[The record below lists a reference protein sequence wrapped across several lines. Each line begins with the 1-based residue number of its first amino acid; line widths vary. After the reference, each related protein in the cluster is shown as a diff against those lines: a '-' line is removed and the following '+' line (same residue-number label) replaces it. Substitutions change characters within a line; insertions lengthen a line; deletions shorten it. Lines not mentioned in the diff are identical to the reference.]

1 MGQKKLSEKDEKVY
15 QRKNTDQKNK
25 NQKTTK
31 DKVDKPKK
39 IKIMKNKKFFF
50 GWENIKWVISELGK
64 MYSSKPSFFSK
75 KRIESGI
82 AFVIAQWG
90 MIFFLLEKHSEM
102 SITDLVMWTGVEF
115 AVSGYIIH
123 QIQKEKK
130 EEDLQPTDEDQP
142 EIN

>member
-1 MGQKKLSEKDEKVY
+1 VY
-15 QRKNTDQKNK
+15 QRKNTGQKNK

-130 EEDLQPTDEDQP
+130 EEDLPPTDEDQP